1 MKYVDFFIKSTN
13 QNNKV
18 LKINKPL
25 YIVSLFGFIG
35 LNLLSAQVN
44 PVEKQQMTAFTN
56 PIIWADAPDLSITR
70 NGDDFYLISTTMHL
84 MPGAPVMHS
93 KDLVHWEMA
102 SYVFNKLNDN
112 SKYDLLNGTVYGR
125 GQWASSIRYHK
136 GKYYVLFSPNDE
148 PFKSY
153 FYVTDNP
160 ETGNWKLI
168 TRTRHFHDA
177 SLLFDDDDRVYVFTS
192 NKVFELSPDFKEVIG
207 NTEGTDVFRRD
218 STETGLLEGNQ
229 IIKRNGKYYM
239 MMISWPKGE
248 KRRQEVYRADKVTGP
263 YEKKV
268 ILEDNFLGFSYAG
281 QGALIDDKNGNW
293 YSLIFQ
299 DRGGVGRVPILI
311 PVKWENDWPVLGDNG
326 KVPLDGEVPFPTFKP
341 KNNIVESDEFSD
353 KKLKI
358 QWQWNHNPVNE
369 AWSLSDRKGFMRL
382 KTSRIVDNIYA
393 APNTLTQRMEG
404 PKSSAVVALD
414 LKGMKDG
421 DITGFSAFN
430 GDSGI
435 LSVIKEGNQKFLT
448 FSTNEVSLD
457 SKTKAILDVKKEE
470 KKRVEIKSDKIFL
483 RIEADFNLGKDLA
496 DFSYS
501 TDQKNWTE
509 MAKDYKMIF
518 DYRRFFMGSKFAIFN
533 YATKSTGGFV
543 DVDFFRITDSSTI
556 K

>member
-1 MKYVDFFIKSTN
+1 LNIKKSF
-13 QNNKV
+13 
-18 LKINKPL
+18 
-25 YIVSLFGFIG
+25 YIVSFYGFIG

-44 PVEKQQMTAFTN
+44 STGKHQTTAFKN
-56 PIIWADAPDLSITR
+56 PIIWADVPDLSITR
-70 NGDDFYLISTTMHL
+70 NGEDFYLISTTMHL

-93 KDLVHWEMA
+93 RDLVHWEMA
-102 SYVFNKLNDN
+102 SYVFNTLNDN

-160 ETGNWKLI
+160 EKGEWKLI

-177 SLLFDDDDRVYVFTS
+177 SLFFDNDDKVYVFTS

-207 NTEGTDVFRRD
+207 NPEGNVVFQKD

-229 IIKRNGKYYM
+229 IIKKDGKYYM
-239 MMISWPKGE
+239 MMISWPRGE
-248 KRRQEVYRADKVTGP
+248 KRRQVVYRADQVTGP
-263 YEKKV
+263 FEKKV

-326 KVPLDGEVPFPTFKP
+326 KIPLSGEVPLPPFKP
-341 KNNIVESDEFSD
+341 KNNIVESDDFSG
-353 KKLKI
+353 KKMKI
-358 QWQWNHNPVNE
+358 QWQWNHNPINA
-369 AWSLSDRKGFMRL
+369 AWSLSERKGFIRL

-393 APNTLTQRMEG
+393 APNTLTQRMTG
-404 PKSSAVVALD
+404 PKSDAVIALD

-421 DITGFSAFN
+421 DVAGFSAFN
-430 GDSGI
+430 GDSGL
-435 LSVIKEGNQKFLT
+435 LSVVKEGNQKFLT

-457 SKTKAILDVKKEE
+457 TKTKAITGVKKDE
-470 KKRVEIKSDKIFL
+470 KKRIPLSSDKIFL
-483 RIEADFNLGKDLA
+483 RIQADFNLGKDIA
-496 DFSYS
+496 DFSFS
-501 TDQKNWTE
+501 TDQKNWIG
-509 MAKDYKMIF
+509 MAEDYKMIF
-518 DYRRFFMGSKFAIFN
+518 DYRRLFMGSKFAIFN

-543 DVDFFRITDSSTI
+543 DVNFFRITDSSSI

>member
-1 MKYVDFFIKSTN
+1 MFNNIKFKT
-13 QNNKV
+13 V
-18 LKINKPL
+18 KINKSF
-25 YIVSLFGFIG
+25 YIVSIVGFIG
-35 LNLLSAQVN
+35 LNHLSAQIN
-44 PVEKQQMTAFTN
+44 HSKKETTKFTN

-93 KDLVHWEMA
+93 RDLVHWEMS
-102 SYVFNKLNDN
+102 SYVFDTLNDN
-112 SKYDLLNGTVYGR
+112 SKYDLINGSVYGR

-153 FYVTDNP
+153 FYVTDEP
-160 ETGNWKLI
+160 EKGNWKLI

-177 SLLFDDDDRVYVFTS
+177 SLLFDDDDRVYIFTS
-192 NKVFELSPDFKEVIG
+192 NKVFELSQDFKNIIG
-207 NTEGTDVFRRD
+207 NQDGTEVFQKD
-218 STETGLLEGNQ
+218 ASETGLLEGNQ
-229 IIKRNGKYYM
+229 IIKKDGKYYM
-239 MMISWPKGE
+239 MMISWPRGG

-299 DRGGVGRVPILI
+299 DRNGVGRVPILL
-311 PVKWENDWPVLGDNG
+311 PVKWENDWPILGDNG
-326 KVPLDGEVPFPTFKP
+326 KVPLTGEIPLPPFKP
-341 KNNIVESDEFSD
+341 KNHLVESDEFSD
-353 KKLKI
+353 KKMKI
-358 QWQWNHNPVNE
+358 QWQWNHNPVNT
-369 AWSLSDRKGFMRL
+369 AWSLSDRKGFLRL
-382 KTSRIVDNIYA
+382 KTNRVVDNLYL

-404 PKSSAVVALD
+404 PKSSGIVALD
-414 LKGMKDG
+414 IKGMKDG
-421 DITGFSAFN
+421 DVAGFSAFN

-435 LSVIKEGNQKFLT
+435 LSVVVENGKKFIV

-457 SKTKAILDVKKEE
+457 NKTKAVTGVKKDE
-470 KKRVEIKSDKIFL
+470 KKRIPLNSDKVYFKID
-483 RIEADFNLGKDLA
+483 ADFNLGKDLA
-496 DFSYS
+496 DFYYS

-533 YATKSTGGFV
+533 YATKNLGGFV
-543 DVDFFRITDSSTI
+543 DVDFFRVNISSE
-556 K
+556 